1 MLRKYRFVRLLVITL
16 GFLLITGL
24 DSAQVELGQP
34 SRRVITQPIDEN
46 KRVTLAGNTRPE
58 ANATNDRGAVP
69 DDFSLE
75 HLQLQLQ
82 LPSEKEQQ
90 LEQLIQEL
98 HDPNSPNFHQW
109 LTPDQFR
116 QEFSLATEDINT
128 ITHWL
133 QSQGFTV
140 NVIYPRS
147 IDFSGTAAQVRAAFK
162 TEIHNLDVDGAKHI
176 ANMTDPQIPAALAPA
191 IVGVVSLND
200 FMPHPA
206 NRRRA
211 SYTVGNGD
219 YLMVPADLAT
229 IYNFNPLFSKSVSGQ
244 GQTIVV
250 IEDTDLFTTA
260 DWTTFRSTLGLSG
273 YTSGTFTT
281 IHPAPPTGMNNCS
294 DPGVN
299 ADDSEAIL
307 DAEWASAGAPSA
319 AIVLASCTDT
329 TNFGG
334 FIALQNLLNESSTPP
349 AIVSISYGESE
360 PDLGAST
367 NAAINALYQQ
377 AVTEGVSVFVSA
389 GDEGAA
395 SSDAD
400 LSKATHG
407 ISVSGFT
414 STPYNVSVGGTDFGD
429 SYTGTNSTYWASS
442 NTATYGSA
450 VSYIPEIPW
459 NDSCAGVILAT
470 YLGYA
475 TTYGTSGFCNSSTG
489 SEFLTTASGSG
500 GPSGCATGTPGTGGV
515 VSGTCMG
522 YAKPSWQTVLGNPT
536 DSLRDIP
543 DVSLFAANGIWGHYY
558 VTCYSD
564 TANGGASC
572 AGAPNTWSGFGGTSI
587 SSPIM
592 AAIQALVN
600 QTTGSSAG
608 NPNSTYY
615 SLARAEYGSGGDA
628 SCNSSLGN
636 GVAST
641 CVFYDVTAGDMDVNC
656 TGTHNCYLDSAT
668 HGVLSL
674 SNTAYQPAYGTQ
686 TGWDF
691 ATGIGTVNA
700 YNLVN
705 SWPKSSNPAVLN
717 IISVHTGNFT
727 QGQQNAT
734 YLVTVSN
741 GASAGPT
748 SGTVTVTETVPAGL
762 TLVSMV
768 GTGWTCGTT
777 TCTRSDVLNGGLSY
791 PAITVTVNVASNAS
805 SPQVNQ
811 VSVSGGGSAPANAN
825 DSTVIIAL
833 PVLSIAKTH
842 TGNFTQG
849 QQNATYTVTVSNG
862 ASGGP
867 TSGTVTVTETAPPG
881 LTLVSMVG
889 TGWTCGTTTCTRSD
903 VLNGG
908 LSYPVITVAVNVASN
923 ASSPQ
928 VNQVSVSGG
937 DSATANASN
946 STTITV
952 AVPAAPTGLTAT
964 AGNGQVSL
972 TWNASVGA
980 TSYNVY
986 SSTTNGGPYTEITS
1000 VATTSYTNTGLT
1012 NGTTYY
1018 YVVTAVSSGGTSGN
1032 SNQASAMPA
1041 GGSGFSNGYANM
1053 RPITISH
1060 LQVPNTN
1067 QTNFPVLIS
1076 LPANTYADLKTT
1088 SNGGSV
1094 TNANGYDILFTSD
1107 AGGTLPLAYE
1117 RESYSGSTGAMI
1129 DWVKVAT
1136 LSHTTDTVIYMF
1148 YGNASVTTDQS
1159 NATGTWNSNYQG
1171 VWHLPNGT
1179 TLTANDSTSNGNNA
1193 SFIANGT
1200 TATTGQ
1206 IDGGASMPNSNSY
1219 VSIPDAASLRP
1230 STVTVSAWLKVPPGG
1245 AGYYII
1251 LDNSGAGISYALS
1264 TESAVTGGSGY
1275 MGFNSYSGSSYVG
1288 AASSY
1293 SAYFGAWT
1301 QVVGTYDGTTWK
1313 IYFNGALANSSAT
1326 GSITYSASAPLYFG
1340 YLFNVAG
1347 LEVDEVRISN
1357 TARSADWITTEY
1369 NNQNSPSTFYSVG
1382 AAVMGGGSSSPAI
1395 TSLST
1400 TTGAVGASVTISG
1413 SNFGSSQ
1420 GTSTVQFDGGFASSA
1435 RSRIQFSVLPLSVSF
1450 LVTQD
1455 TKSY

>member
-1 MLRKYRFVRLLVITL
+1 MDEVRISN
-16 GFLLITGL
+16 IAR
-24 DSAQVELGQP
+24 SADW
-34 SRRVITQPIDEN
+34 I
-46 KRVTLAGNTRPE
+46 
-58 ANATNDRGAVP
+58 
-69 DDFSLE
+69 
-75 HLQLQLQ
+75 
-82 LPSEKEQQ
+82 
-90 LEQLIQEL
+90 
-98 HDPNSPNFHQW
+98 
-109 LTPDQFR
+109 
-116 QEFSLATEDINT
+116 ATEYNN
-128 ITHWL
+128 
-133 QSQGFTV
+133 QSSPSTF
-140 NVIYPRS
+140 
-147 IDFSGTAAQVRAAFK
+147 FSV
-162 TEIHNLDVDGAKHI
+162 
-176 ANMTDPQIPAALAPA
+176 
-191 IVGVVSLND
+191 
-200 FMPHPA
+200 
-206 NRRRA
+206 
-211 SYTVGNGD
+211 
-219 YLMVPADLAT
+219 
-229 IYNFNPLFSKSVSGQ
+229 
-244 GQTIVV
+244 
-250 IEDTDLFTTA
+250 
-260 DWTTFRSTLGLSG
+260 
-273 YTSGTFTT
+273 
-281 IHPAPPTGMNNCS
+281 
-294 DPGVN
+294 
-299 ADDSEAIL
+299 
-307 DAEWASAGAPSA
+307 
-319 AIVLASCTDT
+319 
-329 TNFGG
+329 
-334 FIALQNLLNESSTPP
+334 
-349 AIVSISYGESE
+349 
-360 PDLGAST
+360 
-367 NAAINALYQQ
+367 
-377 AVTEGVSVFVSA
+377 
-389 GDEGAA
+389 GAA
-395 SSDAD
+395 
-400 LSKATHG
+400 
-407 ISVSGFT
+407 VM
-414 STPYNVSVGGTDFGD
+414 GGG
-429 SYTGTNSTYWASS
+429 
-442 NTATYGSA
+442 
-450 VSYIPEIPW
+450 
-459 NDSCAGVILAT
+459 
-470 YLGYA
+470 
-475 TTYGTSGFCNSSTG
+475 
-489 SEFLTTASGSG
+489 
-500 GPSGCATGTPGTGGV
+500 
-515 VSGTCMG
+515 
-522 YAKPSWQTVLGNPT
+522 
-536 DSLRDIP
+536 
-543 DVSLFAANGIWGHYY
+543 
-558 VTCYSD
+558 
-564 TANGGASC
+564 
-572 AGAPNTWSGFGGTSI
+572 
-587 SSPIM
+587 
-592 AAIQALVN
+592 
-600 QTTGSSAG
+600 
-608 NPNSTYY
+608 
-615 SLARAEYGSGGDA
+615 
-628 SCNSSLGN
+628 
-636 GVAST
+636 
-641 CVFYDVTAGDMDVNC
+641 
-656 TGTHNCYLDSAT
+656 
-668 HGVLSL
+668 
-674 SNTAYQPAYGTQ
+674 
-686 TGWDF
+686 
-691 ATGIGTVNA
+691 
-700 YNLVN
+700 
-705 SWPKSSNPAVLN
+705 SSNPAITSLSTTSGAVGASVTITGSN
-717 IISVHTGNFT
+717 FGSSQGTSTVQFNGTTASVSIWSNTSISTAVPSGATTGNVVVNVNST
-727 QGQQNAT
+727 N
-734 YLVTVSN
+734 SN
-741 GASAGPT
+741 GVAFTVVPAPNITSLSTTSGSVGTAVTISGT
-748 SGTVTVTETVPAGL
+748 NFGSSQGSGTV
-762 TLVSMV
+762 MFN
-768 GTGWTCGTT
+768 GTT
-777 TCTRSDVLNGGLSY
+777 AS
-791 PAITVTVNVASNAS
+791 VTS
-805 SPQVNQ
+805 
-811 VSVSGGGSAPANAN
+811 
-825 DSTVIIAL
+825 
-833 PVLSIAKTH
+833 
-842 TGNFTQG
+842 
-849 QQNATYTVTVSNG
+849 
-862 ASGGP
+862 
-867 TSGTVTVTETAPPG
+867 
-881 LTLVSMVG
+881 
-889 TGWTCGTTTCTRSD
+889 W
-903 VLNGG
+903 
-908 LSYPVITVAVNVASN
+908 
-923 ASSPQ
+923 
-928 VNQVSVSGG
+928 
-937 DSATANASN
+937 SATAIATTVPSGATTGNVVVFASGVN
-946 STTITV
+946 SNGVNFTV
-952 AVPAAPTGLTAT
+952 LPPAAPTGLTAT